1 MQLVEREEAGLR
13 KRLEGVRA
21 ELEGSRGLLLM
32 HRKASSTGE
41 EKFKLA
47 SSPIW
52 LQRVRLQAQKSSLEI
67 NDISNAF
74 GRLIDQLEN
83 NRVEVTKKQGRLVND
98 VKLPLLALVET
109 EFSKFSSM
117 LQSEAT
123 RIRATLPNPKE
134 KSNSNESPE
143 SNTAGSKET
152 KEPFSEAA
160 EQLLSEHTVI
170 INRLDAIIQRLAK
183 FESYGEL
190 LDVVRGLID
199 EQKGLIDQT
208 QKERDRKAFDSL
220 LD

>member
-1 MQLVEREEAGLR
+1 MNR
-13 KRLEGVRA
+13 
-21 ELEGSRGLLLM
+21 
-32 HRKASSTGE
+32 
-41 EKFKLA
+41 
-47 SSPIW
+47 
-52 LQRVRLQAQKSSLEI
+52 QK
-67 NDISNAF
+67 
-74 GRLIDQLEN
+74 
-83 NRVEVTKKQGRLVND
+83 
-98 VKLPLLALVET
+98 
-109 EFSKFSSM
+109 
-117 LQSEAT
+117 
-123 RIRATLPNPKE
+123 
-134 KSNSNESPE
+134 